1 MAVWLLP
8 GQGAQEPGMG
18 AGLSVLPEVAHV
30 FQVASD
36 QLGVDIE
43 RLASEAPAE
52 EVNDA
57 FNAQALTMAVTV
69 GLGREL
75 MARGVKPDAL
85 VGFSLGQISA
95 VALAGM
101 LPLDQAFALLNVRSK
116 AMAGAC
122 RENPGGMLALLGAG
136 VDEAQQLAAQQAQG
150 DVLVA
155 TNHNAPGQVVVSGTD
170 AALDRAQ
177 AAWQDAGKRCV
188 RLNTAGAFHSPLM
201 APAADAVA
209 AKCAELRFAD
219 PRVPVLCNT
228 DARPLTAAEAAERL
242 ARQVKQPVLFQE
254 SIEAL
259 IANGFNDF
267 VEVGHGKV
275 LTNLVK
281 RIKRKTD
288 RQHVGTVPELEAYC
302 AVRADGA
309 ATNEKGA

>member
-18 AGLSVLPEVAHV
+18 AGLSALPEAARV
-30 FQVASD
+30 FQTASD
-36 QLGVDIE
+36 RLGMDIE
-43 RLASEAPAE
+43 RLATTAEAD

-57 FNAQALTMAVTV
+57 FNAQALTMTVTV

-75 MARGVKPDAL
+75 MARGVQPDAL

-95 VALAGM
+95 LALADV
-101 LPLDQAFALLNVRSK
+101 LSLEQAFDLLKVRSE
-116 AMAGAC
+116 AMARAC
-122 RENPGGMLALLGAG
+122 RQNPGGMLALLGAS
-136 VDEAQQLAAQQAQG
+136 VADAEELAAQQAKG

-155 TNHNAPGQVVVSGTD
+155 ANHNAPGQVVVSGTD

-201 APAADAVA
+201 APAGQAVA
-209 AKCAELRFAD
+209 EKCAELDFAD
-219 PRVPVLCNT
+219 PRVPLLCNT
-228 DARPLTAAEAAERL
+228 DAQPFTAAQAADRL
-242 ARQVKQPVLFQE
+242 SRQMQQPVLFQE

-259 IANGFNDF
+259 IAAGHNSF

-275 LTNLVK
+275 LMNLVK

-288 RQHVGTVPELEAYC
+288 RQHVGTVPELEEYC
-302 AVRADGA
+302 AAFA
-309 ATNEKGA
+309 AGDPTNEKGA